1 MATAYMIRMQDKG
14 NWAISTPTSIKWS
27 PCNNISIVQKPTHS
41 IIIIIIINLL
51 YYYYYYYSII
61 IIIIISDIINNINY

>member
-27 PCNNISIVQKPTHS
+27 PCNNISIVQKPMHS

-51 YYYYYYYSII
+51 YYYYYYSII